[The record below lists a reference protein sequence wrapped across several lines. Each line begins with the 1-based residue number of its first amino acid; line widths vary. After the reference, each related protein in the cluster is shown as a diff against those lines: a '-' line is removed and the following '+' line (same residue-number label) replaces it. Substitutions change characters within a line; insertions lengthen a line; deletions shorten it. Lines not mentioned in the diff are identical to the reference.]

1 MHLVE
6 KCLTNPFSYGALN
19 RIKQKKKKKKEKK
32 RKKMK
37 IRVFSGNCLFS
48 ASEFQYLSNEQNL
61 SDCDNGERDEN

>member
-1 MHLVE
+1 
-6 KCLTNPFSYGALN
+6 
-19 RIKQKKKKKKEKK
+19 
-32 RKKMK
+32 MK